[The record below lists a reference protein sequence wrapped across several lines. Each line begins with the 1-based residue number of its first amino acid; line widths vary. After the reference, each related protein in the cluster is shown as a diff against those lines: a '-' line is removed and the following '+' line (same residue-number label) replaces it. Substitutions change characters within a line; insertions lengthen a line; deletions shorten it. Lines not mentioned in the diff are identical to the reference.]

1 MLTYEQIMLLIVQL
15 EILVTEIRA
24 LRAGLQI
31 VAGALTQ
38 TSAAAIAAFAIKA
51 AEQLDVIDSHVAR
64 GQSAPPAIPR
74 ERPLAAV
81 LSSHTEMILKYLAS
95 SERYF
100 SEMLETA
107 NELIEGARPIDRESR
122 TSLEALSNCSRNLL
136 WGVEI
141 QLYRLTD
148 CQGRII
154 FDSTFRLNGECGID
168 QCFCSK

>member
-1 MLTYEQIMLLIVQL
+1 
-15 EILVTEIRA
+15 
-24 LRAGLQI
+24 
-31 VAGALTQ
+31 
-38 TSAAAIAAFAIKA
+38 
-51 AEQLDVIDSHVAR
+51 
-64 GQSAPPAIPR
+64 
-74 ERPLAAV
+74 
-81 LSSHTEMILKYLAS
+81 MILKYLAS